1 MGQLERY
8 GLYVLCLVI
17 FLILGVAIWGGDP
30 VASMPA
36 TALQDA
42 APQRLEEQGP
52 PPATVDTF
60 FAPAHD
66 TKPGGDELLGVE
78 SAAGGTSA
86 PQTPNDAGPSKPAP
100 AAEPAPVTPSFKSY
114 VVKQNDS
121 LERIARRELGSVKH
135 LDRLRELNPD
145 IDPKRMRVGTLL
157 RLPTVMA
164 ASTAAAE
171 PQKPATA
178 SADSYK
184 VKPGDSPWTISQAVF
199 GTNAY
204 AKEIL
209 ELNGIRDPKRL
220 QVGKVLKMPARR

>member
-30 VASMPA
+30 VAGVPQ
-36 TALQDA
+36 TVLQDSA
-42 APQRLEEQGP
+42 AQAVQA
-52 PPATVDTF
+52 PPAEDF
-60 FAPAHD
+60 FAQVRDA
-66 TKPGGDELLGVE
+66 KPVNDDLLGIV
-78 SAAGGTSA
+78 SAVTTTG
-86 PQTPNDAGPSKPAP
+86 DKPAP
-100 AAEPAPVTPSFKSY
+100 ADAGAHKSTPTTEPASVTPSFKSY
-114 VVKQNDS
+114 VVKDNDS

-145 IDPKRMRVGTLL
+145 VDPKRMRIGSVL
-157 RLPTVMA
+157 RLPTITA
-164 ASTAAAE
+164 GAEPAAA
-171 PQKPATA
+171 QTTTPATA
-178 SADSYK
+178 KASSSSYK

-209 ELNGIRDPKRL
+209 ELNGIRDARRL
-220 QVGKVLKMPARR
+220 KVGAVLKMPAPR